1 MTTSEKGLEQP
12 ILKTVAL
19 ADLVPYEHNARTHS
33 KEQIEE
39 LIESIKQVGLLN
51 PLAVAEREDGKYD
64 VVGGH
69 GRLEALTKMGITKVP
84 VIIHKN
90 LSADD
95 ILRRSAILADNE
107 IAKHAGYDPKEL
119 LHELTE
125 ISARRPELLTATGF
139 NEDTIKNLI
148 PDTKVAGED
157 EFESS
162 GGFKISKDPFAK
174 KGEVF
179 ELGGSDEIKPHRLMC
194 GDSADAADVEK
205 LMDGEYGDLLL
216 TDPPYNVAVGAK
228 STWRDKDNKDLK
240 NDKFKDEKAYKEWVT
255 EVFGICKNILT
266 DAAAWYIFH
275 ATSMTLPIIMG
286 LREAGF
292 IERQLIIW
300 AKNNPTLSWSDYQWK
315 FEPLLFGEL
324 DEDIAYHNEA
334 QHIRYGFNSVKTRVW
349 NSDRCQPNIVE
360 AKRPAASKLHPT
372 MKPIELLAYFMKNS
386 SRPHDRVVDIF
397 GGSGSTL
404 ICCEEIDRRCFMMEL
419 DEKYASTILLRYA
432 QHTGWD
438 KPIVRVDDEGKST
451 DIRDELR
458 EWAAKYDLLK

>member
-1 MTTSEKGLEQP
+1 MTTDDKTAELGQP
-12 ILKTVAL
+12 ELKKVAL

-69 GRLEALTKMGITKVP
+69 GRLEALTKMGVKEVP
-84 VIIHKN
+84 VVIHHN
-90 LSADD
+90 LSSDD
-95 ILRRSAILADNE
+95 LLRRSAILADNE

-125 ISARRPELLTATGF
+125 ISAQRPELLSATGF
-139 NEDTIKNLI
+139 NEDDIKNLI
-148 PDTKVAGED
+148 PDNKVAGED

-162 GGFKISKDPFAK
+162 GGFKVSKDPFAK
-174 KGEVF
+174 SKEIY
-179 ELGGSDEIKPHRLMC
+179 ELGGDDEIGPHRLMC
-194 GDSADAADVEK
+194 GDSADAADVEA
-205 LMDGEYGDLLL
+205 LMDGASADLLL

-240 NDKFKDEKAYKEWVT
+240 NDKFKDEKAYQAWIT
-255 EVFGICKNILT
+255 EVFGITHNVLT

-275 ATSMTLPIIMG
+275 ATSMTLPIILG

-315 FEPLLFGEL
+315 FEPMLFGEL
-324 DEDIAYHNEA
+324 DPAIAYHDEA

-349 NSDRCQPNIVE
+349 NSDRCQPNLVE

-386 SRPHDRVVDIF
+386 SRPRDKVLDVF

-404 ICCEEIDRRCFMMEL
+404 ICCEEIDRQCYMMEL

-432 QHTGWD
+432 QHTHWE
-438 KPIVRVDDEGKST
+438 KPIIRTSDGT

>member
-174 KGEVF
+174 RGEIF

-194 GDSADAADVEK
+194 GDSADAEDIEA

-315 FEPLLFGEL
+315 FEPLLYGEP